1 MGDRFHPS
9 WDMHVDERYCKGSRS
24 SVGSSNSSSNS
35 GYGYGYGYGDGYG
48 DGNWDGKFF
57 CVIGD
62 PIEHS
67 LSPAMHNAVFS
78 SLGLSYRYIAM
89 RVREHELSSAVEM
102 LRNKALGFNVTIP
115 HKIRIMDML
124 DHLDPL
130 CRRVNAVNTVKVDGS
145 MLKGYNTDVYGFIQ
159 PLRKRGIVLNGK
171 DVMIIGAGG
180 AARAAL
186 AALIDEHV
194 GEIVI
199 ASRRVDDG
207 KVRALYD
214 MAVSAGVECR
224 VVQLEH
230 AKIYSKRCHII
241 VNATPLGMHGYRGYE
256 DFSILDS
263 SDIDGKSI
271 VYDLVYKPMETRLIR
286 NAMNAN
292 ATVIHGYE
300 MLVEQGAKALDI
312 WLGIDAPRDVMRNAV
327 LSSLLG

>member
-1 MGDRFHPS
+1 MGNRFYPS
-9 WDMHVDERYCKGSRS
+9 CRIEAGESYNKDG
-24 SVGSSNSSSNS
+24 SVGSDS
-35 GYGYGYGYGDGYG
+35 GDG
-48 DGNWDGKFF
+48 KIF

-89 RVREHELSSAVEM
+89 RVREHELSSM
-102 LRNKALGFNVTIP
+102 LEVLRSKALGFNVTIP

-130 CRRVNAVNTVKVDGS
+130 CRRVNAANTVKVDGS

-159 PLRKRGIVLNGK
+159 PLRKRGIALNGK

-180 AARAAL
+180 AARAVL
-186 AALIDEHV
+186 VALIDEHIGKV
-194 GEIVI
+194 VI

-207 KVRALYD
+207 RVRALYE

-224 VVQLEH
+224 VVELEH
-230 AKIYSKRCHII
+230 AKIYSKGCHLI
-241 VNATPLGMHGYRGYE
+241 VNATPLGMHGYHGYE

-263 SDIDGKSI
+263 SDIDGDSI

-286 NAMNAN
+286 NAMKAN

-312 WLGIDAPRDVMRNAV
+312 WLGIDAPRDVMQRAV
-327 LSSLLG
+327 LSYLLG